1 MSRAVTRNYDK
12 AARGQQTD
20 LAELTVSHL
29 AGQPSTEH
37 SDHLEEPDSLDR
49 GESEDNN
56 ERLAPHSA
64 GHSSHYLVME
74 NILILPLILIT
85 GRFV

>member
-1 MSRAVTRNYDK
+1 MTRNYDK
-12 AARGQQTD
+12 AASGQQTD

-29 AGQPSTEH
+29 AGQLSTEH
-37 SDHLEEPDSLDR
+37 SEHLEEPDSRDR
-49 GESEDNN
+49 GESEDSN

-74 NILILPLILIT
+74 NILILPLILTT
-85 GRFV
+85 GRSV

>member
-1 MSRAVTRNYDK
+1 MTRNYDK
-12 AARGQQTD
+12 AASGQQTD

-29 AGQPSTEH
+29 AGQHSTEH
-37 SDHLEEPDSLDR
+37 SEHLEEPDSRDSRDR
-49 GESEDNN
+49 GESEDSN
-56 ERLAPHSA
+56 ERLTPHSA

-85 GRFV
+85 GRSV

>member
-1 MSRAVTRNYDK
+1 MTRNYDK
-12 AARGQQTD
+12 AASGQQTD

-29 AGQPSTEH
+29 AGQPTEH
-37 SDHLEEPDSLDR
+37 SQHLEEPDSRDSRDR
-49 GESEDNN
+49 GETEDSN

-85 GRFV
+85 GRSV